1 MAAKKSP
8 ATGTAAAKKRTT
20 KPVRKAV
27 KKLATKLLTKAKRVV
42 DAAVGKVAKK
52 AGGRAVGKKTV
63 DESVGKAAPKKL
75 AKPKATKRK
84 AVKRLAA
91 ADAQEVAARLAL
103 AIPEPRHELVFQSP
117 FELLIATIL
126 AAQSTDRTVNQ
137 VMPTLLARY
146 PTAHALAE
154 ASQDDVESLVKR
166 TGFFRNKA
174 RSIRETSQYLVAAH
188 GGDVPRTMDEL
199 TKLQGVARKTAN
211 VLLGTAYGIQAGFI
225 VDTHVSRVTQRL
237 GLTRQTDPV
246 RIEVDLC
253 RAFAQPSWTDL
264 GHRFTL
270 HGRYTCLAREPLC
283 SDCPINE
290 LCGSRES
297 EPADVWQQRAVHEEA
312 RVNEGIRS
320 SQGAL
325 TPSAPTDPA
334 APGI

>member
-1 MAAKKSP
+1 MAAKKSSAT
-8 ATGTAAAKKRTT
+8 ATGAAKKRAP
-20 KPVRKAV
+20 KPK
-27 KKLATKLLTKAKRVV
+27 KKL
-42 DAAVGKVAKK
+42 G
-52 AGGRAVGKKTV
+52 
-63 DESVGKAAPKKL
+63 
-75 AKPKATKRK
+75 KPKAGKPKAGKPK

-103 AIPEPRHELVFQSP
+103 AIPEPRHELVFESP

-154 ASQDDVESLVKR
+154 AAQEDVETLVKR

-174 RSIRETSQYLVAAH
+174 RSIRETSLHLVAAH
-188 GGDVPRTMDEL
+188 GGEVPKTMDEL

-225 VDTHVSRVTQRL
+225 VDTHVARVTQRL

-253 RAFAQPSWTDL
+253 RTFAQPSWTDL

-290 LCGSRES
+290 LCCSRES
-297 EPADVWQQRAVHEEA
+297 EPADVWQQRAAREDV

-325 TPSAPTDPA
+325 TPSAATDPT
-334 APGI
+334 APRA

>member
-1 MAAKKSP
+1 MAAKKL
-8 ATGTAAAKKRTT
+8 
-20 KPVRKAV
+20 VQ
-27 KKLATKLLTKAKRVV
+27 KLL
-42 DAAVGKVAKK
+42 GKVAKTARK
-52 AGGRAVGKKTV
+52 SAKKPPKKPAAKKTAANKKV
-63 DESVGKAAPKKL
+63 AKKAAPKKL
-75 AKPKATKRK
+75 GKRK

-91 ADAQEVAARLAL
+91 ADAQEVATRLAVAL
-103 AIPEPRHELVFQSP
+103 PEPGHELVFRSP

-146 PTAHALAE
+146 PTARELAE
-154 ASQDDVESLVKR
+154 AAQEDVETLVKR

-174 RSIRETSQYLVAAH
+174 RAIRETSQQLVANH
-188 GGDVPRTMDEL
+188 GGEVPKTMDEL

-237 GLTRQTDPV
+237 GLTRQSDPV
-246 RIEVDLC
+246 RIETDLC
-253 RAFAQPSWTDL
+253 RTFEQHTWTDL

-270 HGRYTCLAREPLC
+270 HGRYTCLARDPLC

-290 LCGSRES
+290 LCASREC
-297 EPADVWQQRAVHEEA
+297 EPADLWQARAAHEGA

-320 SQGAL
+320 SQG
-325 TPSAPTDPA
+325 
-334 APGI
+334 G

>member
-8 ATGTAAAKKRTT
+8 ATATTAEKTRTP
-20 KPVRKAV
+20 KPVRTAV
-27 KKLATKLLTKAKRVV
+27 KKLASKLLTKANS
-42 DAAVGKVAKK
+42 KVAKV
-52 AGGRAVGKKTV
+52 AA
-63 DESVGKAAPKKL
+63 KAAKTKV
-75 AKPKATKRK
+75 AKPKAAKPKAAKRR
-84 AVKRLAA
+84 AVKKLSAV
-91 ADAQEVAARLAL
+91 DAQEVSARLAV
-103 AIPEPRHELVFQSP
+103 AIPEPRHELVYHSP

-154 ASQDDVESLVKR
+154 APQDEVETLVKR

-174 RSIRETSQYLVAAH
+174 RSIRETSQQLVARH
-188 GGDVPRTMDEL
+188 GGEVPRTMDEL

-246 RIEVDLC
+246 RIESDLC

-270 HGRYTCLAREPLC
+270 HGRYTCLARDPLC

-297 EPADVWQQRAVHEEA
+297 EPADEWTARAQREDA
-312 RVNEGIRS
+312 RINQGIRT
-320 SQGAL
+320 SQGR
-325 TPSAPTDPA
+325 
-334 APGI
+334 